1 MQIQHQPVIEYN
13 AQLTSL
19 RDLIFS
25 PKGHCQSMIAYK
37 QVIPATFCL
46 KLTFYKCKYFVNFW
60 H

>member
-19 RDLIFS
+19 RDLISS

-37 QVIPATFCL
+37 QVIHIFLFLLPTNL
-46 KLTFYKCKYFVNFW
+46 LRTS
-60 H
+60 